1 MEHELEC
8 YRPKTFGCLHNCHP
22 ARKLRDTNLFLAC
35 VGIIY
40 EGADILRNEFV
51 GITTEINTV
60 DDMPT
65 RMRHIWTRF
74 LRPILRLAA
83 CNRICLRIPLALA

>member
-8 YRPKTFGCLHNCHP
+8 YRPKRVAAYIIVIRP
-22 ARKLRDTNLFLAC
+22 ADFETNLFLAG

-40 EGADILRNEFV
+40 EGADFLRNEFV

-60 DDMPT
+60 DDMLT

-74 LRPILRLAA
+74 LLPMLRPTA